1 MSSSALARDWYL
13 LEVYRQRLDF
23 TDLKK
28 RVVHM
33 MNRWRADY
41 LVIELAATGKPL
53 IRTLQLE
60 HRMRAQIVP
69 YVPTME
75 KVTRFETQVSR
86 LDDTAHILPT
96 QAPWLAD
103 FRKEILAFSNG
114 KNDDMV
120 DSMTQF
126 LHWTGM
132 RRGLSAAN
140 RIRSGGRR
148 V

>member
-1 MSSSALARDWYL
+1 MKERDWYL
-13 LEVYRQRLDF
+13 LDVYRQRLDF
-23 TDLKK
+23 SDLKK

-33 MNRWRADY
+33 MNRWHADY
-41 LVIELAATGKPL
+41 LIIELAATGKPL

-60 HRMRAQIVP
+60 HRLRAQTVA
-69 YVPTME
+69 YTPTMD

-86 LDDTAHILPT
+86 LDDTAHILPA
-96 QAPWLAD
+96 QASWLSD
-103 FRKEILAFSNG
+103 FKKEIMAFPNG

-140 RIRSGGRR
+140 NVRNGGRR
-148 V
+148 